1 MERGIDDNRASEDV
15 FDSIFSEDLAKAGEE
30 GLNHKKE
37 SKSPTDSTGII
48 CSAAKKVKHGSNDNG
63 NPCEGR
69 CWRRCFNHYKPN
81 QLHFKIYK
89 MPALYYSFSGKQKSF
104 LKCESDALKR
114 DYFSLFS
121 YRFHTTRPRHHRT
134 C

>member
-15 FDSIFSEDLAKAGEE
+15 FDSIFSEDLAKAGKE

-69 CWRRCFNHYKPN
+69 CWRRCFNYYKPN
-81 QLHFKIYK
+81 QLHFKI
-89 MPALYYSFSGKQKSF
+89 
-104 LKCESDALKR
+104 
-114 DYFSLFS
+114 
-121 YRFHTTRPRHHRT
+121 
-134 C
+134 

>member
-48 CSAAKKVKHGSNDNG
+48 CSAAKK
-63 NPCEGR
+63 
-69 CWRRCFNHYKPN
+69 
-81 QLHFKIYK
+81 
-89 MPALYYSFSGKQKSF
+89 GK
-104 LKCESDALKR
+104 AWIKR
-114 DYFSLFS
+114 QWQ
-121 YRFHTTRPRHHRT
+121 PM
-134 C
+134 